1 MNSSIHN
8 LHHNP
13 KFRIYVIIV
22 ICMIAVHA
30 AFIYSSG
37 LDWLSKGMLFMISF
51 LGILTSSVIFRNAN
65 FQIPNIE
72 RRPYYRIF
80 LKFFF
85 TLNVIIISFFLAI
98 SAYMLL
104 IGILPPINGIAS
116 NPLISFPNPGL
127 PEIIM
132 PYILP
137 IILLSVA
144 QLSHIIILSL
154 KGSSFI
160 KYNLVFF
167 CMNFLILTPLY
178 IFDTYWSFF
187 LTFYLLPLIP
197 IILAIIIFWKRKFLL
212 PRHRHVSS
220 HRVSQILN
228 LWSMHLT
235 LSILSVGSVIWI
247 LMAI

>member
-1 MNSSIHN
+1 
-8 LHHNP
+8 
-13 KFRIYVIIV
+13 
-22 ICMIAVHA
+22 
-30 AFIYSSG
+30 
-37 LDWLSKGMLFMISF
+37 
-51 LGILTSSVIFRNAN
+51 
-65 FQIPNIE
+65 
-72 RRPYYRIF
+72 
-80 LKFFF
+80 
-85 TLNVIIISFFLAI
+85 
-98 SAYMLL
+98 
-104 IGILPPINGIAS
+104 
-116 NPLISFPNPGL
+116 
-127 PEIIM
+127 
-132 PYILP
+132 
-137 IILLSVA
+137 LLSVA